1 MIKISLQRFRRI
13 FGFLLLIIGL
23 LLWPLLLSCAPFQGL
38 LVNLFFLW
46 ILVSI
51 LGWGGFLISEY
62 PLKRLVKSWLIGT
75 GIGIPLLT
83 VFLIPLPSEYHLL
96 TVLIVLAGV
105 LLYRHHIQTQE
116 KKGFVGES

>member
-1 MIKISLQRFRRI
+1 MIKIDLQRFRRV
-13 FGFLLLIIGL
+13 FGFFLLIIGL
-23 LLWPLLLSCAPFQGL
+23 LLWPLLLSYAPFQEL

-62 PLKRLVKSWLIGT
+62 TLKRLMKSWLIGT
-75 GIGIPLLT
+75 GIAIPLLT
-83 VFLIPLPSEYHLL
+83 IFLISPSNEYHLL
-96 TVLIVLAGV
+96 VVLIVLAGV